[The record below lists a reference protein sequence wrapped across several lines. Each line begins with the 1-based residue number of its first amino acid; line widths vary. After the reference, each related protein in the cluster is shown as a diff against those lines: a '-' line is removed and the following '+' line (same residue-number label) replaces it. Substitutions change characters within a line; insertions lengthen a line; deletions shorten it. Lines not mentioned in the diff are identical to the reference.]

1 MLHPL
6 RDLLLFLVLVA
17 ALVVFWYMLVRAGAT
32 KLLKRRPPDPPD
44 PPSNYGLAFEEVH
57 FTSRDDVKLFGW
69 WIPADNAIGTI
80 VLCHGQNGSMDGD
93 TKQAVPLHE
102 AGFNVFM
109 FDFRAHGRSEGEYV
123 TMGMYEKE
131 DLLGVMDYL
140 DTERGIVDVGVLGF
154 SMGAATTLITAALSD
169 HICAIVSDS
178 SFGRLKLTLRAA
190 LNQRGVPMFFARPYV
205 DGIIAAASW
214 RTEGRIDQ
222 TDPIRWTVH
231 IGVRPILFIQGEEDC
246 YVSIADLDRMASLAK
261 GPVEFWIVE
270 GVGHRGAYAADPV
283 EYNRRVINW
292 FKRYLP
298 KPTPVAAQVESEQV

>member
-1 MLHPL
+1 MHPL
-6 RDLLLFLVLVA
+6 RDFLLFLILVA
-17 ALVVFWYMLVRAGAT
+17 ALAAFWFALVRAGAT
-32 KLLKRRPPDPPD
+32 RLLKRRPPDPPD
-44 PPSNYGLAFEEVH
+44 PPSNYGLVFEEVH
-57 FTSRDDVKLFGW
+57 FTSRDRVKLFGW
-69 WIPADNAIGTI
+69 WIPADNPIGTV

-93 TKQAVPLHE
+93 TKQVVPLND

-109 FDFRAHGRSEGEYV
+109 FDFRAHGRSEGEFV

-178 SFGRLKLTLRAA
+178 SFGRLKHTLRAA

-205 DGIIAAASW
+205 DGIIAAASF

-231 IGVRPILFIQGEEDC
+231 IGARPILFIQGENDP

-261 GPVEFWIVE
+261 GPVEFWIAE
-270 GVGHRGAYAADPV
+270 GVGHRGAYDAYPE

-292 FKRYLP
+292 FKRHLP
-298 KPTPVAAQVESEQV
+298 KPTPAAAPVEPEQV